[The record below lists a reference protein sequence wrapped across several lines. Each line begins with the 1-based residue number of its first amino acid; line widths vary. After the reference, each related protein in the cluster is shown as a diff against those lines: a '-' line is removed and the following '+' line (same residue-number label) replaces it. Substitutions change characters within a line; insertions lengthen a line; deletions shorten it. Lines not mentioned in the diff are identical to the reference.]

1 MQDFGLRLHFYA
13 FIFPF
18 LLFSASYMHVHTSAR
33 LLTYMRVRVSAS
45 VPELFLF
52 FGQKILKNFCP
63 QWGFGLWHGISRG
76 ARSYIGFASYIALR
90 QLYLP
95 LASDIALFVRSCGE
109 SGFLSFRHC
118 VPPPSSDGGFFR
130 REQAHRPTFE
140 LYWLRQLYCLT
151 AVIFAF
157 GK

>member
-1 MQDFGLRLHFYA
+1 
-13 FIFPF
+13 
-18 LLFSASYMHVHTSAR
+18 MHVHTSAR
-33 LLTYMRVRVSAS
+33 LLTYMRVSEGAS

-52 FGQKILKNFCP
+52 FGQKIFKNFCP
-63 QWGFGLWHGISRG
+63 QWGFDLWHCLWQL
-76 ARSYIGFASYIALR
+76 YFAAQSYIALR

-109 SGFLSFRHC
+109 SGFLSFRHF

-130 REQAHRPTFE
+130 REQAHRPTFG

-151 AVIFAF
+151 AVIFASRQVILLTLF
-157 GK
+157 AVAVLLNHLR